1 MNQYERMVS
10 YLYSYKNGEKL
21 ANVGYAKVEKRGMQ
35 CRIMVQMRAVVTQ
48 NAPCVYLYRQK
59 EDGIRTIM
67 IGKMYARGTNLLCK
81 SRNQKGRSFR
91 NRKKYRRYGWDLY

>member
-35 CRIMVQMRAVVTQ
+35 CE
-48 NAPCVYLYRQK
+48 
-59 EDGIRTIM
+59 ED
-67 IGKMYARGTNLLCK
+67 NFC
-81 SRNQKGRSFR
+81 
-91 NRKKYRRYGWDLY
+91 NRK

>member
-48 NAPCVYLYRQK
+48 NAPCGYLYCQK

-81 SRNQKGRSFR
+81 SETKRD
-91 NRKKYRRYGWDLY
+91 DLFGTGKSIEDCL